1 MDRAAWE
8 RAMRRLPLLLAASSG
23 AGSVAILVAALVLVS
38 WGGHSQRSWLLMV
51 CAGAA
56 GAGIVLL
63 AVHRAWTPRLTYDE
77 LVRHVLDEPVPG
89 GAADHDT
96 PRLPAALPRQRGR
109 ARYTLAAAAVATWT
123 VICGFVLAMADTGAP
138 PEVRKL
144 KDAGA
149 VVDTLRI
156 TDTDTDVE
164 EAGEYKG
171 KPTMRYNQ
179 MLTFDMPGEK
189 GKKADPTRGRRSVYV
204 TSVNSF
210 RFEVGDRIPVIYVP
224 GRSDIV
230 GYAGPSRKNQGVL
243 EGHNGDME
251 RLFAER
257 ALSGRQLGLALV
269 AWLIVTGLVVL
280 VTAVSVE
287 NPRSLNVPGSRALRG
302 TFRSGRVQGAG
313 TTMQLKGFETE
324 FAGMGPVLE
333 DRHVWLCWDA
343 RRAKGRLDKAKNGRP
358 EKKWTTSPAAVIF
371 DSGHAVYGYVDVHEP
386 QQPGHLGVEAGG
398 ADAPLDAT
406 RQVRIWQPH
415 RTWPLTVGWG
425 VLASLALSVLISGVL
440 FSDLVQG
447 FFPRLFVGLAG
458 SAALVLGVV
467 LRIPGDGQADVPDG
481 DGDGTPEGGPGN

>member
-1 MDRAAWE
+1 
-8 RAMRRLPLLLAASSG
+8 MRRLPLLLAASSG

-38 WGGHSQRSWLLMV
+38 WGGHSQRSWLLMA

-63 AVHRAWTPRLTYDE
+63 AVHRAWAPRLAHDE
-77 LVRHVLDEPVPG
+77 VVRHVLDETVPG

-96 PRLPAALPRQRGR
+96 PRLPAALPRQR
-109 ARYTLAAAAVATWT
+109 ARYTLATAAVATWT
-123 VICGFVLAMADTGAP
+123 VVCGFVLAMADTGAP

-144 KDAGA
+144 KEAGA

-156 TDTDTDVE
+156 TDTDTRAED
-164 EAGEYKG
+164 AGEYKG
-171 KPTMRYNQ
+171 KPRTLYNQ
-179 MLTFDMPGEK
+179 MLTFEMPGEK
-189 GKKADPTRGRRSVYV
+189 GKKADPTRGRRSVYA
-204 TSVNSF
+204 TSVDLSPY
-210 RFEVGDRIPVIYVP
+210 EAGDRIPVIYVP

-230 GYAGPSRKNQGVL
+230 GYMGPSRKSDGIL
-243 EGHNGDME
+243 EGYNGDVE

-257 ALSGRQLGLALV
+257 ALSGRQLGLALL

-280 VTAVSVE
+280 MTAVSVE
-287 NPRSLNVPGSRALRG
+287 NPRSLHVPGSRALRG
-302 TFRSGRVQGAG
+302 TFRSGRIQGAG
-313 TTMQLKGFETE
+313 TAMQLKGFETE
-324 FAGMGPVLE
+324 FSGMGPALE
-333 DRHVWLCWDA
+333 GRHVWLCWDA

-386 QQPGHLGVEAGG
+386 QQPGYLGVEAGG

-425 VLASLALSVLISGVL
+425 VLASLTLSVLISGML

-458 SAALVLGVV
+458 SAALLMGVT
-467 LRIPGDGQADVPDG
+467 LRIPGGGQADIPDG
-481 DGDGTPEGGPGN
+481 GGDGTPGGRTG